1 MKLQNAVARESISHH
16 QVTANTNDKKKKSK
30 VNQRSHQDRAGV
42 SNPRNTLGNG
52 NVRTNNISQPHVN
65 VQELGTCRK
74 RMVVSIASVTIEKLH
89 VGYYDDIHIS
99 LPNLKIRDD
108 KRVYKCVSFSD
119 SHIQMINHSV
129 LHRQPP
135 LLGGILAQ
143 WGISMINPLTF
154 SSSFLI
160 HNQSLTDKIS
170 RFMENVIDVSHDV
183 TAIPSEVVNSTHF
196 LILFN
201 KLRIASLQ
209 TKIGCALHNF
219 TVSGTVCA
227 TTSPGN
233 AGLVYVII
241 YTETDAIIP
250 HATCG
255 LCSATVMFKV
265 MVSVGILS
273 DRMIIRLTEYENS
286 YHNYNTILSNGELL
300 ESFGYTMYSYYATHV
315 AMNDVV
321 LIDEITKSTYKACA
335 LHPIPKAAT
344 AIFLSDK
351 EAFRIFDYGVA
362 TKCVSVLLHKLY
374 PNVFDLHFIT
384 YSGGTPKMVLS
395 YPLNFPLDD
404 IRYMIRNA
412 MSNYA
417 YLFLRLGVKGFNL
430 LNLDQKDHNATSQT
444 ECGDEFLNHAAV
456 YTQH

>member
-1 MKLQNAVARESISHH
+1 
-16 QVTANTNDKKKKSK
+16 
-30 VNQRSHQDRAGV
+30 
-42 SNPRNTLGNG
+42 
-52 NVRTNNISQPHVN
+52 
-65 VQELGTCRK
+65 
-74 RMVVSIASVTIEKLH
+74 
-89 VGYYDDIHIS
+89 
-99 LPNLKIRDD
+99 
-108 KRVYKCVSFSD
+108 
-119 SHIQMINHSV
+119 
-129 LHRQPP
+129 
-135 LLGGILAQ
+135 
-143 WGISMINPLTF
+143 MINPLTF

-273 DRMIIRLTEYENS
+273 DRMIIRL
-286 YHNYNTILSNGELL
+286 L

-417 YLFLRLGVKGFNL
+417 YLFLRLGVNGFNL
-430 LNLDQKDHNATSQT
+430 LNLDQKDHNASSQT